1 MLRMLRS
8 QPLHNCRF
16 RTKRGEERYFDP
28 LPLHRFDDRLR
39 SPDTRS
45 FCPGFIGTRITIR
58 PSGAGRGSIRL
69 SIGSPSPRIDI
80 RCLIFER

>member
-16 RTKRGEERYFDP
+16 QTKRREERYFDP
-28 LPLHRFDDRLR
+28 LPLHRFDGCLQISNR
-39 SPDTRS
+39 RS

-58 PSGAGRGSIRL
+58 PSGAGRGVDPLVDWVPPVSTF
-69 SIGSPSPRIDI
+69 D
-80 RCLIFER
+80 F